1 VRLYVGR
8 FRSGCRDVY
17 TGTMQGQVG
26 WQWAQK
32 ELGAVRMEMGELR
45 AARQSALSVP
55 RLGEGLARVKDDL
68 QRQVDAAS
76 AALNTQAETLR
87 AAAAED
93 RAALKKTLATDVQ
106 RAVRCVLRLQRAPL
120 RRFAVGVALDTFSF
134 ARRKAEREYA
144 QVCFFVSHTPS
155 RTPTP

>member
-1 VRLYVGR
+1 MR
-8 FRSGCRDVY
+8 
-17 TGTMQGQVG
+17 T
-26 WQWAQK
+26 
-32 ELGAVRMEMGELR
+32 EMGELR

-93 RAALKKTLATDVQ
+93 RAALRKTLATDVQ
-106 RAVRCVLRLQRAPL
+106 RAVRYVSESLAAGFAATLCCE
-120 RRFAVGVALDTFSF
+120 AVGVG
-134 ARRKAEREYA
+134 
-144 QVCFFVSHTPS
+144 
-155 RTPTP
+155 